1 MQNKSM
7 IAVLGVV
14 ALAVS
19 ACGSGSSGAGGGN
32 GGGSSSGKKHA
43 ITLIAGTTNDNFYVT
58 MNCGA
63 KAEAAKQGVTY
74 KFTGPSSFDASQQ
87 TPIVNSVTA
96 DHPDAVLIAPTDSTA
111 LIAPM
116 KQMKAQ
122 GIKVVEVD
130 TTVSDNSIA
139 VSQISSDNE
148 LGGKDAADALAK
160 QIGGKGTV
168 MVVNVN
174 PGISTTDARDKGFKE
189 EMKAK
194 YPHVKVLQTQ
204 YDGDKPSKAASI
216 ITSTYA
222 AHPDLNGVFAANVL
236 TAEGVAT
243 GIKEAHATG
252 KIKNISFDAEPSDI
266 SALKKGVIDALV
278 AQEPALIGKDGIDQ
292 ALNSLNGKPVTKK
305 IATKLVT
312 ITKGNLSSMKKYI
325 YKSHC

>member
-1 MQNKSM
+1 MCA
-7 IAVLGVV
+7 ILGAVVL
-14 ALAVS
+14 LATG
-19 ACGSGSSGAGGGN
+19 CGSSGSGGAGGG
-32 GGGSSSGKKHA
+32 GSHSV
-43 ITLIAGTTNDNFYVT
+43 TLIVGTTNDNFYVS

-63 KAEAAKQGVTY
+63 KAEAQKLGVKY
-74 KFTGPSSFDASQQ
+74 KYTGPSKFDASQQ
-87 TPIVNSVTA
+87 IPIVNSVSA
-96 DHPDAVLIAPTDSTA
+96 QQPDAVLIAPTDSTA
-111 LIAPM
+111 LISPM
-116 KQMKAQ
+116 KQMKAR
-122 GIKVVEVD
+122 GIKLVEVD
-130 TTVSDNSIA
+130 TTVNDNSLA
-139 VSQISSDNE
+139 VSRISSDNE
-148 LGGKDAADALAK
+148 LGGRDAADALAK

-189 EMKAK
+189 EMAAK
-194 YPHVKVLQTQ
+194 YPNITVLKTQ
-204 YDGDKPSKAASI
+204 YDNDEPTKAAQI

-292 ALNSLNGKPVTKK
+292 AVNALEGKPVKK
-305 IATKLVT
+305 VIATKLIT
-312 ITKGNLSSMKKYI
+312 ITKDNLSSMSQYI